1 MAGDPSNHGATVVRW
16 ATTRQGA
23 DAPDRAWRGVERS
36 QSGRL
41 SRCTRAPTNAEAN
54 PGVLPLSAARRRRQ
68 HDGGLMAMRNRS
80 ERGGIPRAV
89 GLIALPA
96 VAALTLAPPASAA
109 RIGAHGN
116 RSIGI

>member
-1 MAGDPSNHGATVVRW
+1 
-16 ATTRQGA
+16 
-23 DAPDRAWRGVERS
+23 
-36 QSGRL
+36 
-41 SRCTRAPTNAEAN
+41 
-54 PGVLPLSAARRRRQ
+54 
-68 HDGGLMAMRNRS
+68 MAMRNRS

-116 RSIGI
+116 RSIGIVPSTDAVYRSYPNPGSDTEASILPPPNGSMGATNVFAALEKVGQVELPRRSRGNAWARR